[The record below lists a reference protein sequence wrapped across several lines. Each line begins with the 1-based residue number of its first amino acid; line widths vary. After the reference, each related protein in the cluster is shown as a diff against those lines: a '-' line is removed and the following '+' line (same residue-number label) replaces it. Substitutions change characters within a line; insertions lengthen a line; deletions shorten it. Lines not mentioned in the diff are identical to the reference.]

1 MGAMSAPE
9 GSAVPAS
16 DDGSA
21 ASAASAAAHEST
33 NSTASPATRA
43 TARIE
48 AEAEATAIEN
58 PAVRARIRR
67 ILPWTLLIAASVV
80 IFDQGSKFWAEATL
94 ERGVGVPVIGEL
106 LQWRLVYNPGAAL
119 GIGGDYTWVLTVI
132 AAAAVVGLAIFVARI
147 SSVPWAIAV
156 GALFGGAISHLG
168 DRTFR
173 DPGFARGEIVDFI
186 DYGGLFVGNI
196 ADIALVLG
204 AIGIVGLSL
213 MGLSPRRPERRAP
226 ALSHE

>member
-21 ASAASAAAHEST
+21 ASAAHEST
-33 NSTASPATRA
+33 NA
-43 TARIE
+43 TAHAKAHDD

-67 ILPWTLLIAASVV
+67 ILPWTLLTAASVV
-80 IFDQGSKFWAEATL
+80 ILDQGSKFWAEATL

-186 DYGGLFVGNI
+186 DYGGFFVGNI

-204 AIGIVGLSL
+204 AIAIVVLSV
-213 MGLSPRRPERRAP
+213 MGLSPRRPERRAQAP
-226 ALSHE
+226 SPE